1 MKMSDLEVLGK
12 GIGKVFRYN
21 KDDVL
26 EIQNFQS
33 KSAQGREVANII
45 QLSLSRSHTHKI
57 LTNVSNNVHLS
68 SISSNI

>member
-12 GIGKVFRYN
+12 GIGKVYRYN

-33 KSAQGREVANII
+33 KIAQGREVANII
-45 QLSLSRSHTHKI
+45 QLSLSRSHTKNI
-57 LTNVSNNVHLS
+57 LTNVSNNMHLS

>member
-26 EIQNFQS
+26 EIQNFQC
-33 KSAQGREVANII
+33 KNAQGREVKNII
-45 QLSLSRSHTHKI
+45 RLSLSRSRTQ
-57 LTNVSNNVHLS
+57 
-68 SISSNI
+68 NINKCQ

>member
-12 GIGKVFRYN
+12 GIGKVYRYN

-33 KSAQGREVANII
+33 KNAQRREVTNII
-45 QLSLSRSHTHKI
+45 QLSLSRSHTKKI
-57 LTNVSNNVHLS
+57 LTNVSNNMHLS